1 MRAFSDLPVG
11 EAASGLCKIIEAQF
25 TGEKMTSKLTLKVAR
40 HTILAASVLGVVSL
54 VSFAP
59 GSHAHA
65 QTPAAGKK
73 NAGEVFKNVTTN
85 SLKNLTV
92 DDFLGA
98 MGVINADLGLDCADC
113 HPGAGSDKV
122 DWVIDTPQKVTAR
135 KMIDMVAAINKT
147 NFGGVQ
153 QVTCWTCHHGR
164 EQPSTSI
171 SLDKLYGTPNDEH
184 TDFLPQA
191 PGEPTGA
198 QVLDKYIAALGG
210 AQKLA
215 GLKSWIATGTSVG
228 YEGLGGGGSFQIF
241 AQAPDKRATLIVY
254 KDHPERG
261 ETHRTYD
268 GKVAWNKSPR
278 AAVTEFQLTGSE
290 LNGVRTDALLSF
302 PGNIKTALT
311 GLRTSTSDLGDTDV
325 EIVQGSGPGGILV
338 TLYFDKKTNLLVRE
352 IRYSLSPVG
361 RIPTQTD
368 YADYKEVDG
377 IKFPFSYTFSWLD
390 GREQYKITEM
400 KVNPTIDPSVFA
412 KPK

>member
-1 MRAFSDLPVG
+1 
-11 EAASGLCKIIEAQF
+11 
-25 TGEKMTSKLTLKVAR
+25 MTSKLTLKVAR
-40 HTILAASVLGVVSL
+40 HGILAASILGVVAF
-54 VSFAP
+54 VATGP
-59 GSHAHA
+59 GSSVHA
-65 QTPAAGKK
+65 QTKAAGKK
-73 NAGEVFKNVTTN
+73 TAGEIFKNVTTT

-147 NFGGVQ
+147 NFGGAQ

-184 TDFLPQA
+184 TDFMAQQ
-191 PGEPTGA
+191 PGEPKGA
-198 QVLDKYIAALGG
+198 EILDKYIEAIGG

-215 GLKSWIATGTSVG
+215 TLKSWIATGTSTG
-228 YEGLGGGGSFQIF
+228 YEALGGGGTFQIF

-268 GKVAWNKSPR
+268 GKEGWNKSPR
-278 AAVTEFQLTGSE
+278 AAVSEYQLTGSE
-290 LNGVRTDALLSF
+290 LNGVRADALLSF
-302 PGNIKTALT
+302 PGNIKNVLT
-311 GLRTSTSDLGDTDV
+311 GLRSSLGEVGDKDAEV
-325 EIVQGSGPGGILV
+325 VQGTAPGNILV
-338 TLYFDKKTNLLVRE
+338 TLYFDKKTNLLIRE
-352 IRYSLSPVG
+352 VRYSNSPVG

-368 YADYKEVDG
+368 YDDYRDVQG
-377 IKFPFSYTFSWLD
+377 IKFPFSYQFSWLD
-390 GREQYKITEM
+390 GREQYKISNYQI
-400 KVNPTIDPSVFA
+400 NPTIDPKTFE
-412 KPK
+412 KP